1 MVSPLPRTGETA
13 RAAGTDGRASAGPA
27 GRLLVVAVDGEYAP
41 SPVPWVA
48 DEVAHIEDTGTA
60 FGGRAVV
67 LLTHRG
73 RRTGL
78 VRKTPLMRVEMR
90 GVYAAVA
97 STRGGPAH
105 PHWYA
110 NVLASPDVELR
121 DGDLRLDLRARE
133 VSGAERSA
141 WWSLACGTF
150 PSYVEYQRR
159 TRRRIP
165 VVLLEPRVSSP
176 SAS

>member
-1 MVSPLPRTGETA
+1 MPLATGDRE
-13 RAAGTDGRASAGPA
+13 GTLPPVADGGQDEEHPEEH
-27 GRLLVVAVDGEYAP
+27 DEEHYAP

-48 DEVAHIEDTGTA
+48 EEVAQLEATGTA

-73 RRTGL
+73 VKTGL
-78 VRKTPLMRVEMR
+78 VRKTPLMRVELR

-97 STRGGPAH
+97 STRGGPDH

-110 NVLASPDVELR
+110 NVLASPDVQLR

-133 VSGAERSA
+133 VTGTERSR

-165 VVLLEPRVSSP
+165 VLLLEPRP
-176 SAS
+176 APDPLAPTEP